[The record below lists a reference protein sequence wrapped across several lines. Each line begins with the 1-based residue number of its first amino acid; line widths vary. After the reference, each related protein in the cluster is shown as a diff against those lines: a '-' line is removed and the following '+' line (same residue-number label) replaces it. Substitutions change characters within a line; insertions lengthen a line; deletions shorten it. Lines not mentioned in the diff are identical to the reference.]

1 MRLPVIPFVVAVSLL
16 AAVWYLFTTTQS
28 HQRFLDVPRITRLAD
43 VDGIETE
50 VAITPDGSRLAVV
63 ASGKLW
69 VLKLSTGEKKQL
81 TQTAEPVS
89 FPDWKP
95 DGKHVTFTR
104 GPDTF
109 VIDPDTGA
117 EEMFRPNATWL
128 SSSQNN
134 HIAFVRDRALWIA
147 TPEGQD
153 EKRLVEGD
161 MIPDIDI
168 RTPRFSPDSRQIAF
182 TKSQLGI
189 RGEVWVVDASNGM
202 TQPLVVDRSAEN
214 PLDVGWISEGRD
226 LAYLTN
232 RAGAYSI
239 WYVDFAKSTIN
250 PLTQPLTTVPLAR
263 IGMTVF
269 KDRIILPRHFVDSNI
284 VVSDGSMIANSEK
297 LEFQPAVSPDGKA
310 VAYTV
315 ADENKSEIWTS
326 RLDAAKPEFR
336 TLGREPRFSA
346 NGFEIV
352 YTHVDLNGN
361 DDIWKLDIRNGAAE
375 QVTDAEE
382 IDVTPD
388 WSLDGRSIAFA
399 SARGGAIS
407 VWTMPSSGGKR
418 LRINDSGYA
427 PRYSADS
434 KLILF
439 WNKQALWTM
448 DSQGNNLHEVAQGLK
463 TPAAGVWS
471 KSAQGPA
478 FFAKPPVDRLA
489 WPNFDVLRDGRFVLA
504 PIDIHETALWALDLT
519 YKEK

>member
-16 AAVWYLFTTTQS
+16 AAAWYLFTVTRS
-28 HQRFLDVPRITRLAD
+28 GQRTLDAPLLNRLAD

-50 VAITPDGSRLAVV
+50 AAITPDGGRVAVV

-69 VLKLSTGEKKQL
+69 LLKLPSGERKQL

-89 FPDWKP
+89 FPNWKP
-95 DGKHVTFTR
+95 DGKRVTFTR
-104 GPDTF
+104 GKDTYA
-109 VIDPDTGA
+109 IDPDTGV

-128 SSSQNN
+128 SWSQNN
-134 HIAFVRDRALWIA
+134 HVAFVRDRALWIA

-153 EKRLVEGD
+153 EKRLFDAD

-182 TKSQLGI
+182 IKDQLGI
-189 RGEVWVVDASNGM
+189 RGEVWLVDASNGM
-202 TQPLVVDRSAEN
+202 MQPLVVDRTAEN
-214 PLDVGWISEGRD
+214 PLDVAWINEGRD

-232 RAGAYSI
+232 RAGAYSV

-250 PLTQPLTTVPLAR
+250 PLTQPLMTVPLAR
-263 IGMTVF
+263 VGMTVF
-269 KDRIILPRHFVDSNI
+269 KDRLILPRHFVDSNI
-284 VVSDGSMIANSEK
+284 VLSDGATIANSAK
-297 LEFQPAVSPDGKA
+297 LEFQPAVSPDGKV
-310 VAYTV
+310 VAYTI
-315 ADENKSEIWTS
+315 ADENKFEIWTT

-346 NGFEIV
+346 NGIEIV

-361 DDIWKLDIRNGAAE
+361 DDVWKLDIRNGAAE

-388 WSLDGRSIAFA
+388 WSPDGRSIAFA

-407 VWTMPSSGGKR
+407 VWTMPALGGKR
-418 LRINDSGYA
+418 LRINDGGYA

-434 KLILF
+434 KQILF

-448 DSQGNNLHEVAQGLK
+448 DAQGANLREVAQGLME
-463 TPAAGVWS
+463 PAAGVWS
-471 KSAQGPA
+471 KSKQGPA
-478 FFAKPPVDRLA
+478 FFAKPPADRLV
-489 WPNFDVLRDGRFVLA
+489 WPTFDVLQDGRFVLA